1 MKVLRTPD
9 ERFANLPDFP
19 WTPHYREIDS
29 GLGPKLR
36 IASIEE
42 GPANKD
48 PILMMHGE
56 PSWSFLYRH
65 MIKALLAKGH
75 RIVAP
80 DLVGFGRSDKP
91 SEVTDYTYERH
102 VDWMLKWMRAADLK
116 RITLFCQDWGG
127 LIGLRLVAAEPDR
140 FARVVTANTGLPVGT
155 GSSEA
160 FDNWVNF
167 SQTVPE
173 FPFGFILNA
182 ATTRELTPAEQAA
195 YHAPY
200 PDASYIGGAR
210 RFPALVPVKPDMPSV
225 GENKKAWEVLSKFEK
240 PWLTLFSD
248 NDPITKGGEKI
259 FQERV
264 PGTKGQPHETMK
276 GGHFLQEDCGPE
288 LADRIDALIK
298 NNP

>member
-9 ERFANLPDFP
+9 ERFKELPDFP
-19 WTPHYREIDS
+19 WTPKYREVDS
-29 GLGPKLR
+29 RLGPKLR
-36 IASIEE
+36 IAAIEE
-42 GPANKD
+42 GPADKD
-48 PILMMHGE
+48 PILLMHGE

-91 SEVTDYTYERH
+91 SEVMDYTYERH
-102 VDWMLKWMRAADLK
+102 VDWMLQWLRAADLK

-140 FARVVTANTGLPVGT
+140 FARVVTGNTGLPIGT

-173 FPFGFILNA
+173 LPVGFILNA
-182 ATTRELTPAEQAA
+182 ATTRELSAAEQAA

-200 PDASYIGGAR
+200 PDPSYMGGAR

-225 GENKKAWEVLSKFEK
+225 AENKKAWEVLSNWKK

-248 NDPITKGGEKI
+248 NDPITKGGEKV

-264 PGTKGQPHETMK
+264 PGTKGQPHEIMK

-288 LADRIDALIK
+288 LADRIDAFIK

>member
-9 ERFANLPDFP
+9 ERFDNLPDFP
-19 WTPHYREIDS
+19 WKPHYREVDS
-29 GLGPKLR
+29 RLGPKLR

-42 GPANKD
+42 GPADKD

-102 VDWMLKWMRAADLK
+102 VDWMLQWLRAADLK
-116 RITLFCQDWGG
+116 RVTLFCQDWGG

-140 FARVVTANTGLPVGT
+140 FARVVTANTGLPIGT
-155 GSSEA
+155 GSNEA

-173 FPFGFILNA
+173 FPFGMILNA
-182 ATTRELTPAEQAA
+182 ATTRELSAAEQAA

-200 PDASYIGGAR
+200 PDSSYIGGAR

-225 GENKKAWEVLSKFEK
+225 AENKKAWEVLSNFKK

-248 NDPITKGGEKI
+248 NDPVTKGGEKV

-288 LADRIDALIK
+288 LADRIDAFIK

>member
-1 MKVLRTPD
+1 MKVLRTPND
-9 ERFANLPDFP
+9 RFRDLPDFP
-19 WTPHYREIDS
+19 WTPHYREIES
-29 GLGPKLR
+29 GQGPKLR

-42 GPANKD
+42 GPANRD

-91 SEVTDYTYERH
+91 SEVADYTYERH
-102 VDWMLKWMRAADLK
+102 VDWMLKWLRAVDLK

-140 FARVVTANTGLPVGT
+140 FIRVVTANTGLPIGT
-155 GSSEA
+155 GSTEA
-160 FDNWVNF
+160 FDNWVKF

-182 ATTRELTPAEQAA
+182 ATTRELSAAEQAA

-200 PDASYIGGAR
+200 PDASFIGGAR

-225 GENKKAWEVLSKFEK
+225 AENKQAWEVLSRFEK

-248 NDPITKGGEKI
+248 NDPVTKGGEKV

-264 PGTKGQPHETMK
+264 PGAKGQPHETMK

-288 LADRIDALIK
+288 LADRIDAFIK
-298 NNP
+298 ANP

>member
-9 ERFANLPDFP
+9 ERFKDLPDFP
-19 WTPHYREIDS
+19 YTPRYREIES

-36 IASIEE
+36 IATIDE
-42 GPANKD
+42 GPANRD
-48 PILMMHGE
+48 PILLMHGE

-91 SEVTDYTYERH
+91 SEVMDYTYERH
-102 VDWMLKWMRAADLK
+102 VDWMLTWLRQMDLK

-140 FARVVTANTGLPVGT
+140 FARVVTANTGLPIGA
-155 GSSEA
+155 GFSEA

-173 FPFGFILNA
+173 LPFGFILNA
-182 ATTRELTPAEQAA
+182 GTTRELSAAEQAA

-200 PDASYIGGAR
+200 PDSSYMGGAR
-210 RFPALVPVKPDMPSV
+210 RFPALVPVRPDMPSV
-225 GENKKAWEVLSKFEK
+225 AENKQAWEVLSKFEK

-248 NDPITKGGEKI
+248 NDPITKGGDKV

-264 PGTKGQPHETMK
+264 PGTKGQPHATTS
-276 GGHFLQEDCGPE
+276 GGHFLQEDCGPD
-288 LADRIDALIK
+288 LADRIDAFVK
-298 NNP
+298 ANP